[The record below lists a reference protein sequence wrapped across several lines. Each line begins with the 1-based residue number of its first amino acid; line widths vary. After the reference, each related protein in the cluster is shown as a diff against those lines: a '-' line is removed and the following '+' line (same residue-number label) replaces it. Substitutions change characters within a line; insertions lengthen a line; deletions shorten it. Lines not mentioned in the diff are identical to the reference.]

1 MLVIV
6 LRILLLIVA
15 CGSAAGAADLRGH
28 GGPVR
33 AIALSPDGKTIATAS
48 FDSTLILWSART
60 GAAQAVLR
68 FHTGV
73 VNTVIALPDGRFA
86 SAGEDGRIALWRAGK
101 AEPELV
107 FSGHSAPVVGLAVSR
122 DGTTLGSA
130 SWDGTARLWPLAGGP
145 ARVLADHKGNV
156 NAIGFLADG
165 SVVTAG
171 YDGALRQFAPG
182 GGMVRRLDLGAP
194 LNSLLVDGDDAL
206 IIAGGDGTV
215 RLLDRA
221 WQTPVAVSVSETPL
235 VALAL
240 APDGRR
246 LAVAGFRGAL
256 ALIARS
262 SMQIERRLDGPAF
275 PLWSLAFS
283 ADGREILTG
292 GADRLV
298 RRWSAESGEPV
309 SPALSVPDEEIPAD
323 LRNHPG
329 AVVFRACAACHT
341 LSPDGGNRAG
351 PSLAGLYGR
360 TIGTAPGY
368 DYSPGLRQ
376 LGIVWSKDTVQRLF
390 EVGPTLYTPG
400 TKMPEQTIARAE
412 DRAALAEFLELAGAR

>member
-1 MLVIV
+1 MLALV
-6 LRILLLIVA
+6 LRALLLWA
-15 CGSAAGAADLRGH
+15 LCGSAAAAADLRGH

-33 AIALSPDGKTIATAS
+33 AIALSPDGETIATAS

-60 GAAQAVLR
+60 GAARSVLR

-73 VNTVIALPDGRFA
+73 VNAVIALPDGRFA
-86 SAGEDGRIALWRAGK
+86 SAGEDGRIALWRAGQGM
-101 AEPELV
+101 PDLV
-107 FSGHSAPVVGLAVSR
+107 LSGHAGPIAGLAISR
-122 DGTTLGSA
+122 DGAMLGSA

-145 ARVLADHKGNV
+145 AQVLAEHRGNV
-156 NAIGFLADG
+156 NGIGFLADG
-165 SVVTAG
+165 GVVTAG

-182 GGMVRRLDLGAP
+182 GGLVRKLDLGAP
-194 LNSLLVDGDDAL
+194 LNSLLVDGEDGL

-215 RLLDRA
+215 RLLGRT

-240 APDGRR
+240 SPDGRW

-256 ALIARS
+256 ALIARG
-262 SMQIERRLDGPAF
+262 SMQIERRLEGPAF

-292 GADRLV
+292 GADKLV
-298 RRWSAESGEPV
+298 RRWSVESGEPV
-309 SPALSVPDEEIPAD
+309 SPVLAGPEEDVPAD

-329 AVVFRACAACHT
+329 AVVFRACGACHT
-341 LSPDGGNRAG
+341 LSRDGGNRAG

-368 DYSPGLRQ
+368 DYSPALRQ
-376 LGIVWSKDTVQRLF
+376 LGIVWSKETVQRLF
-390 EVGPTLYTPG
+390 ESGPATYTPG